1 MKKNSFFTL
10 LLFSS
15 VLMSCR
21 PMIYAVFLQGR
32 TVVDKATL
40 MVNHTEGRE
49 VILIPMM
56 HTGRPAYYQKVKN
69 YLDTLRHRGYIV
81 YYEGIGTVDPR
92 MLPDSLRPKYD
103 TIQRKFRRVTG
114 MHLTGYDRKDNP
126 SLPFKTKGKQ
136 VTETPEL
143 KGITKEDIHA
153 DLFIAELI
161 KRYEAV
167 KGEIVLT
174 EYDFQTGLLEK
185 YKLSRQEKEQ
195 YNSFFMLQ
203 ELRNE
208 YVSELF
214 RTYRHPKVAIVYGA
228 GHFWFL
234 YAKIRDMGF
243 EEVKKKK

>member
-1 MKKNSFFTL
+1 
-10 LLFSS
+10 
-15 VLMSCR
+15 MSCR
-21 PMIYAVFLQGR
+21 PIIYAVFLPGR

-40 MVNHTEGRE
+40 MVNPTEERE

-69 YLDTLRHRGYIV
+69 YLDTLRHKGYIV
-81 YYEGIGTVDPR
+81 YYEGIGTVNSQ

-114 MHLTGYDRKDNP
+114 MHLTGYDRKDNL
-126 SLPFKTKGKQ
+126 SLPFKTKGNQ
-136 VTETPEL
+136 VTETPKV

-161 KRYEAV
+161 KRYEAA

-195 YNSFFMLQ
+195 YSSFFMLQ

-208 YVSELF
+208 YVIELF

-243 EEVKKKK
+243 EEVKKK